1 MPLLIGVVV
10 VALGLVAVIVAALGA
25 VLPGSGTGTGA
36 AACQPAPGRSSAGIP
51 ASYLALYRQ
60 AGRKYGIGWHVLA
73 GVGKVESNHGRGDG
87 PGISA
92 GRNLA
97 GVAGPMQFMPG
108 TWAAF
113 GVDGNHDGRTDI
125 YDPSDAIPAAARYLK
140 HNGAPERV
148 RTALYQYNHS
158 RDYVNKV
165 LRQARAYAHHEPAEL
180 GTGNAG
186 CADAFSFAPPPGK
199 AAARAI
205 VFARAQLGKPYKWG
219 ATGPH
224 AFDCSGLTYAA
235 YRAAAISIPRV
246 SGDQWRHGPRVLNG
260 HEQPGDLVFFNTGPG
275 TSTRNPGH
283 VGLVIDRGKMIAAPH
298 TGTVVQVQSYRRRTL
313 LGFTRPTAHQ
323 RAERIPHGVA
333 R

>member
-1 MPLLIGVVV
+1 MPLMIGAAVGM
-10 VALGLVAVIVAALGA
+10 LGLVAVIAATLGA
-25 VLPGSGTGTGA
+25 ILPGSGTE
-36 AACQPAPGRSSAGIP
+36 AACQPTPGRSSAKIP
-51 ASYLALYRQ
+51 ASYLALYHR
-60 AGRKYGIGWHVLA
+60 AGRENGIGWHLLA
-73 GVGKVESNHGRGDG
+73 AVGKVESDHGRGPG

-97 GVAGPMQFMPG
+97 GAAGPMQFMPG

-125 YDPSDAIPAAARYLK
+125 YDPADAIPAAARYLK
-140 HNGAPERV
+140 HNGAPERT

-158 RDYVNKV
+158 RSYVEKV
-165 LRQARAYAHHEPAEL
+165 LRQARTYAHHGPAKL
-180 GTGNAG
+180 GAQSAG
-186 CADAFSFAPPPGK
+186 CADAFSSMTPPGK
-199 AAARAI
+199 AAPTVIA
-205 VFARAQLGKPYKWG
+205 FARAQLGKPYKWG
-219 ATGPH
+219 AAGPQ

-246 SGDQWRHGPRVLNG
+246 SGDQWRHGPRLPNG
-260 HEQPGDLVFFNTGPG
+260 HEQPGDLVFFNNGPG

-283 VGLVIDRGKMIAAPH
+283 VGLVIGNGKMIAAPH
-298 TGTVVQVQSYRRRTL
+298 SGTVVQVQSYRRRAL

-323 RAERIPHGVA
+323 RAERIPQGAA